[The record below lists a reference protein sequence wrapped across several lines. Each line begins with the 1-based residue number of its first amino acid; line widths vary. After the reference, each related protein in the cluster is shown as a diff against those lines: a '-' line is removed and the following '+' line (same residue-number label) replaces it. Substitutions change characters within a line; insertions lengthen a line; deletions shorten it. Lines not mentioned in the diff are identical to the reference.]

1 MNLTRL
7 IVALSLV
14 LAGAVS
20 GCKQKEGEIC
30 QIDNDCESGL
40 VCNAATGRCQPPG
53 QQGVD
58 AGPGQDGGPAD
69 AAVDAPPADAG
80 VDAS

>member
-1 MNLTRL
+1 MNLNRT

-14 LAGAVS
+14 FAGAVS
-20 GCKQKEGEIC
+20 LGACKQKEGEIC

-40 VCNAATGRCQPPG
+40 VCNAATGRCQTPG
-53 QQGVD
+53 QAGVD
-58 AGPGQDGGPAD
+58 AGPNGPVD